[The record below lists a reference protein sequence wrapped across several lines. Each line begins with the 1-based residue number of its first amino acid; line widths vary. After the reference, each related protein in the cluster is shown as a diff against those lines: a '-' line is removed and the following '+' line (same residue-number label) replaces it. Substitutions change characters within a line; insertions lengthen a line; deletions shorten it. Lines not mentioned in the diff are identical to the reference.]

1 MTQVKIQTA
10 EVLLSQT
17 MRAILVFVVLVVGPS
32 LAQHSNMPSY
42 TRELTGNETDEER
55 LFRFLFQGYK
65 ERRLV
70 TPLRN
75 RSEPITVVFS
85 AHLLGLAKVNE
96 KEQSIK
102 THLWIKE
109 EWYNPFLMWNP
120 EEFGNITEI
129 IVPANMIWVPDIIL
143 YNNADD
149 KDEGVNLFNTKVII
163 AFNGNNTWRSPA
175 IYNTM
180 CVLDVKYFPFDE
192 QTCDLVFA
200 SWTRDISKL
209 NLVTT
214 SDTVPRSRRD
224 SKLFQENEEWR
235 VMFAKM
241 KRYEVIF
248 DWSEIPVADVTISVR
263 LQRRTYYYVMNLI
276 LPCTLIAC
284 TIFLEFILPAES
296 GERVGLGI
304 TILLSMAVF
313 QELTSEKL
321 PSSSE
326 HFPLLAMYYSVSIME
341 IGTALAATCII
352 LNFYH
357 RKTKMPP
364 WFRKVVLV
372 WLAPMVKCKPRYTTR
387 EILDAQNEESVMK
400 MIAINKNSDIKR
412 NEVFEFDRDSIEF
425 DMDLLESNNQCRA
438 NQKDQLAPNGSVAA
452 NGSPRRRQRG
462 GQDEDDVS
470 VDHKPSD
477 PIMVHQMQLSDRLN
491 EEIRRKEWQ
500 DAAQVLDRVLLV
512 VSIVI
517 GSTSAA
523 AIFLQSP
530 RIRELLT
537 P

>member
-1 MTQVKIQTA
+1 MWITI
-10 EVLLSQT
+10 
-17 MRAILVFVVLVVGPS
+17 VVITTFIVPS
-32 LAQHSNMPSY
+32 ITITSSSMPSF
-42 TRELTGNETDEER
+42 TKVLIGNETEEER
-55 LFRFLFQGYK
+55 LFRHLFKNYK

-70 TPLRN
+70 QPVVD
-75 RSEPITVVFS
+75 RSKPIKVEFD

-102 THLWIKE
+102 THLWLREEWNNPLLTWTPTEFDNIKE
-109 EWYNPFLMWNP
+109 
-120 EEFGNITEI
+120 IS
-129 IVPANMIWVPDIIL
+129 VPANMLWVPDIIL

-149 KDEGVNLFNTKVII
+149 RDEGVSVFNTKVIVKYD
-163 AFNGNNTWRSPA
+163 GNNTWRAPA
-175 IYNTM
+175 IYNSM

-200 SWTRDISKL
+200 SWTRDIKSL
-209 NLVTT
+209 NLVVGNNRV
-214 SDTVPRSRRD
+214 SRSPKDT
-224 SKLFQENEEWR
+224 KFFQENEEWR
-235 VMFAKM
+235 VLFATIERK
-241 KRYEVIF
+241 EVKF
-248 DWSEIPVADVTISVR
+248 DWSESPVAEVTISLR

-352 LNFYH
+352 LNIYH
-357 RKTKMPP
+357 RKTEMPA
-364 WFRKVVLV
+364 WFRRLVLG
-372 WLAPMVKCKPRYTTR
+372 WLAPLVKCKPRCTSR
-387 EILDAQNEESVMK
+387 EIMETQHEEA
-400 MIAINKNSDIKR
+400 MINMMTFKSSDVRR
-412 NEVFEFDRDSIEF
+412 NDVYEFDRESVDL
-425 DMDLLESNNQCRA
+425 DMDLIENSAQSRCTQRDHLV
-438 NQKDQLAPNGSVAA
+438 APNGSVPC
-452 NGSPRRRQRG
+452 NNIPRKRSTRG
-462 GQDEDDVS
+462 CQDEDNCNTDQS
-470 VDHKPSD
+470 IND
-477 PIMVHQMQLSDRLN
+477 PMNVHRLQLSERMN

-500 DAAQVLDRVLLV
+500 DAARVLDRVLLV
-512 VSIVI
+512 VSIVV
-517 GSTSAA
+517 GSASAM

-530 RIRELLT
+530 RIRGLFI